1 MADSVPSLRRLVNE
15 LQVKIRELE
24 SRPLVVVE
32 KIVHALGPERI
43 VEKVVLK
50 EVVGPERIVEKV
62 VLKEVV
68 GPERIVERV
77 ILKEQPATVTERVVY
92 IDNPDHI
99 EMIKTLQGKLCQS
112 ISQ

>member
-1 MADSVPSLRRLVNE
+1 MADSIPSLRRLVNE

-24 SRPLVVVE
+24 SRPPVVVE

-50 EVVGPERIVEKV
+50 EVP
-62 VLKEVV
+62 

-77 ILKEQPATVTERVVY
+77 ILKEHPATVTERVVY

>member
-1 MADSVPSLRRLVNE
+1 MADSIPSLRRLVNE

-24 SRPLVVVE
+24 SRPPVVVE
-32 KIVHALGPERI
+32 KIVHAL
-43 VEKVVLK
+43 
-50 EVVGPERIVEKV
+50 
-62 VLKEVV
+62 